1 MSAPLALCAAAKSLR
16 PSVTSIPRRITRI
29 GGVIFFAKVSSRKWI
44 KFRPFSFFLPLYRKH
59 VIVKQLF
66 RLYWI
71 ELAGKVGRR
80 RETLDLVV
88 KKRGELLY

>member
-1 MSAPLALCAAAKSLR
+1 MDKISTVLL
-16 PSVTSIPRRITRI
+16 
-29 GGVIFFAKVSSRKWI
+29 
-44 KFRPFSFFLPLYRKH
+44 FFLPLYRKH

-66 RLYWI
+66 RFYWI

-80 RETLDLVV
+80 RETLDFVV

>member
-1 MSAPLALCAAAKSLR
+1 MDKISTVLL
-16 PSVTSIPRRITRI
+16 
-29 GGVIFFAKVSSRKWI
+29 
-44 KFRPFSFFLPLYRKH
+44 FFLPLYRKH

-80 RETLDLVV
+80 RETLDFVV